1 MSTCFLL
8 TYDVSWS
15 FSSLFYNISLV
26 NVHSKR
32 QFDHTLIYIIHAYH
46 MIYPSISTN
55 PCIIHLK
62 QTDKQTFH
70 SLREKK
76 KHKQLTH
83 TETNNDTDSPA
94 TNGAPPFSH
103 AQRQTHPS
111 QPQIHKILTKCK
123 AKELATPGRERTSGR
138 AWQSGLAQTRV
149 VPVDAV
155 LEIYMKMTLNTK
167 SQTVA

>member
-1 MSTCFLL
+1 MYIQKGNL
-8 TYDVSWS
+8 TTHIDIHNSCISYDIS
-15 FSSLFYNISLV
+15 FHIHKPMYNTSKTHGQTNISQ
-26 NVHSKR
+26 S
-32 QFDHTLIYIIHAYH
+32 QG
-46 MIYPSISTN
+46 
-55 PCIIHLK
+55 
-62 QTDKQTFH
+62 
-70 SLREKK
+70 KK
-76 KHKQLTH
+76 KHKQQTH